1 MKLERLLFASIH
13 GYLDPSNGAATAS
26 RDLLELLRARGID
39 CRVLSTGVL
48 DYREETPLET
58 VLEQL
63 DVPVSRGRAPLAK
76 GGTAPI
82 FDFTLAGVRVTL
94 LPTTSSRLERSP
106 TPREGAL
113 FLDLAEQV
121 FDRFR
126 PQVMLTYG
134 GHPLSMELMATA
146 GRRGVGVVFH
156 LHNFAYNDISA
167 FRFADAVIVPTE
179 YCRRHYARTLGL
191 DSTLIP

>member
-82 FDFTLAGVRVTL
+82 FDFTLAGVRGFVCNGSHPP
-94 LPTTSSRLERSP
+94 PTRRS
-106 TPREGAL
+106 
-113 FLDLAEQV
+113 
-121 FDRFR
+121 
-126 PQVMLTYG
+126 
-134 GHPLSMELMATA
+134 GHASQHT
-146 GRRGVGVVFH
+146 G
-156 LHNFAYNDISA
+156 
-167 FRFADAVIVPTE
+167 TQ
-179 YCRRHYARTLGL
+179 
-191 DSTLIP
+191 